1 MKRFNKFL
9 SLFLLLALYAVTGR
23 ADEQHVI
30 TLDGPD
36 AATTLEFPDYT
47 IFVHVDMNASQP
59 AVVVEV
65 ENSAEGVPFLMLY
78 HGSYTEK
85 QLKKNCNPS
94 ATYDKTFGGTKGK
107 RDIQPCPELLNP
119 MFQIC
124 RGQRSKVAHILMN
137 EGDSHTMTLP
147 IYQARPKGRTAEK
160 LVIQSLNIIEL
171 QIELVTFED
180 TEYNEL
186 RAVCDTL
193 FAQMGR
199 TVLCTSANHKGTS
212 YRELEADFSA
222 RIESLKQALNT
233 AIEERKGTKRSN
245 IEEMQQMLNTL
256 NNIDLKS
263 MEVSHCKNDRASG
276 GGGGHSCKY
285 DKLSYQEIYERMED
299 IYLKIHNGKM
309 TVKEAKADVEML
321 YTCSKMRK
329 RKTGENFK
337 KGIERYYNKIND
349 L

>member
-1 MKRFNKFL
+1 MKRISKYL
-9 SLFLLLALYAVTGR
+9 SLVCLLALCAFTSR

-47 IFVHVDMNASQP
+47 IFVHVDANASQP
-59 AVVVEV
+59 AVIVEV

-119 MFQIC
+119 LFQIC
-124 RGQRSKVAHILMN
+124 RGQRSKVAHILMK

-147 IYQARPKGRTAEK
+147 IYQARPKGRSAEK
-160 LVIQSLNIIEL
+160 LVIQSLNVIEL
-171 QIELVTFED
+171 QLDLVTFED
-180 TEYNEL
+180 TEYNEM
-186 RAVCDTL
+186 RSVCDKL
-193 FAQMGR
+193 FDEMGSA
-199 TVLCTSANHKGTS
+199 VLCTNANHKGTS
-212 YRELEADFSA
+212 YKELKADFSS
-222 RIESLKQALNT
+222 RIESLKTALTNC
-233 AIEERKGTKRSN
+233 IEEREGTSRSN
-245 IEEMQQMLNTL
+245 VEEMKEMLKTL

-263 MEVSHCKNDRASG
+263 MEVSHCKNDRAG

-285 DKLSYQEIYERMED
+285 DKLSYQEIYERLED
-299 IYLKIHNGKM
+299 IYQQIHNGKV
-309 TVKEAKADVEML
+309 TVKQVKSDVEML
-321 YTCSKMRK
+321 NTCAKMRK
-329 RKTGENFK
+329 RKTGSNFL
-337 KGIERYYNKIND
+337 KGIERYYNKINE

>member
-1 MKRFNKFL
+1 MKRITKFL
-9 SLFLLLALYAVTGR
+9 SLFLLFALFVLPGR

-47 IFVHVDMNASQP
+47 IFVHVDMHASQP

-94 ATYDKTFGGTKGK
+94 ATYDKNFGGTKGK

-147 IYQARPKGRTAEK
+147 IYQARPKGKAADK
-160 LVIQSLNIIEL
+160 LIIQSLNVIEL
-171 QIELVTFED
+171 QLDLVTFED

-186 RAVCDTL
+186 CTVRDTL
-193 FAQMGR
+193 FAEMGR

-212 YRELEADFSA
+212 YKELEADFST

-233 AIEERKGTKRSN
+233 CLQERQGTKRSN
-245 IEEMQQMLNTL
+245 IEEMQEMLKTL

-263 MEVSHCKNDRASG
+263 MEVSHCKNDKAT

-285 DKLSYQEIYERMED
+285 DKLSYQEIYERLED

-321 YTCSKMRK
+321 NTCAKARK

-337 KGIERYYNKIND
+337 KGIERYYNKINE